1 MGYIRTTILPCL
13 SLPTETRN
21 NYGNLL
27 LELNKQYY
35 EKSLLLGA
43 SSELFILLPFIMKLA
58 NMFLLLGLF
67 RNRLSYNLRQLFV
80 SLVVVVFVKLRYNQS
95 KNTQA
100 IVNGY
105 DLRINQLM
113 FQPMVPVQVREAYA
127 AVKGTVLKYVGAIRI
142 PSEKKV
148 K

>member
-1 MGYIRTTILPCL
+1 M
-13 SLPTETRN
+13 
-21 NYGNLL
+21 L